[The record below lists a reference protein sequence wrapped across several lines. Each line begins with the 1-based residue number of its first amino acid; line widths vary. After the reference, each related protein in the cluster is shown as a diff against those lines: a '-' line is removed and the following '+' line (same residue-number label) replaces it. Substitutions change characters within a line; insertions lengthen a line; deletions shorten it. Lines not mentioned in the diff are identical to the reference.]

1 MQQLQSWHMIPRGG
15 DPASCTVS
23 SPLAGSCG
31 VDACRHSCVAVHSWL
46 QLVLGTLLPLLVAWG
61 VEERSRQRFQRRWL
75 QRHSPDD
82 ASEAAAL
89 DGLPRPVPRLVL
101 LAWFVACAW
110 ALLAAVEGLL
120 L

>member
-1 MQQLQSWHMIPRGG
+1 MISRGSLA
-15 DPASCTVS
+15 ASCAVG

-46 QLVLGTLLPLLVAWG
+46 QVVLGTLLPLLMAWG

-75 QRHSPDD
+75 QRHTPDD

-89 DGLPRPVPRLVL
+89 AGLPRPVPRLVL
-101 LAWFVACAW
+101 LAWSLACAW
-110 ALLAAVEGLL
+110 GLLAVVEGLL